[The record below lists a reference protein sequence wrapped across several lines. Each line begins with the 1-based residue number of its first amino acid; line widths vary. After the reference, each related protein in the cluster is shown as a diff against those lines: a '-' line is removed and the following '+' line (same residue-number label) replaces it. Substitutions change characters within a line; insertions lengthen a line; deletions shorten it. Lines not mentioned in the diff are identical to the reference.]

1 MERVTFRG
9 SLMNILSFSI
19 FVAMAFMA
27 PTQADAVA
35 KTINLKAVCFLP
47 AQATVV
53 RFLPIY
59 ADKVNKR
66 SKGELNISFLGGPE
80 VIPTAALSEAVIK
93 GRVDIALN
101 AANLFIDK
109 VPEVFGLA
117 LSRYSAME
125 ERKNGVYEW
134 VNQYFNKMN
143 LEYLGRAKTDLP
155 FYLATNFPVATP
167 KDFAGHQFGA
177 LDFTIGFTKALGAT
191 PVNVPKPDWFI
202 SVQRGVVD
210 GYCLPIGNIV
220 SYKLQEITKYLV
232 DHDLRFDH
240 EIIVMNRDKWKSL
253 PQHLQKLMTEVAV
266 EMEPEVKAFFTE
278 ETQRS
283 RKVMQDAGMKFVKF
297 SPADAKSYLDTFNK
311 AILDDFKKEA
321 KPESFNRTTD
331 RFLK

>member
-1 MERVTFRG
+1 MNRVRFRR
-9 SLMNILSFSI
+9 SLMIALSLSILAAYAS
-19 FVAMAFMA
+19 VAPWPSDAA
-27 PTQADAVA
+27 P
-35 KTINLKAVCFLP
+35 KTITLRAVCFLP
-47 AQATVV
+47 AQTVVV

-59 ADKVNKR
+59 ADKVNKK
-66 SKGELNISFLGGPE
+66 SKGELNIQFLGGPE

-109 VPEVFGLA
+109 VPEVYGLA
-117 LSRYSAME
+117 LSRHTAME
-125 ERKNGVYEW
+125 ERKNGDYEW

-155 FYLATNFPVATP
+155 MILASNFPVTTP

-210 GYCLPIGNIV
+210 GYCLPVGNIV
-220 SYKLQEITKYLV
+220 SYKLHEITKFLI
-232 DHDLRFDH
+232 DHDLKFDH

-253 PQHLQKLMTEVAV
+253 PPHLQKLMTEVAA
-266 EMEPEVKAFFTE
+266 EMEPEVRAFYTE
-278 ETQRS
+278 DTQRS
-283 RKVMQDAGMKFVKF
+283 RKAMQDAGMKFVKF
-297 SPADAKSYLDTFNK
+297 SPADAKSYMDTFKK
-311 AILDDFKKEA
+311 AIMDDFKKA
-321 KPESFNRTTD
+321 VNPESYNRTVE
-331 RFLK
+331 RFSK